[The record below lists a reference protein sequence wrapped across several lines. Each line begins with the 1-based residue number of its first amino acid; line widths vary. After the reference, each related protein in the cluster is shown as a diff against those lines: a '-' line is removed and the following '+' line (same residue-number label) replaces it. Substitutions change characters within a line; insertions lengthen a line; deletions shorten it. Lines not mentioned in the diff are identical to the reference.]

1 MNNEK
6 LPTHYST
13 QNNLIF
19 FWKEDQLFKM
29 QEIEN
34 VCIKIDKDD
43 KEAKCIKSVNY
54 RQDFDLFNAVEM
66 ARDNKYLQFM
76 TSYQFGKLLKSY
88 VDNFAESIEQCD
100 KIRSA
105 IDNIFDRFTRFF
117 FYKQIAVFA
126 CYFVVP
132 FLAHMFVI
140 QEGTSNKVLL
150 CIILF
155 GWACMYSL
163 ELIAMRVEGLKTY
176 ITNPWNMI
184 D

>member
-1 MNNEK
+1 M
-6 LPTHYST
+6 
-13 QNNLIF
+13 
-19 FWKEDQLFKM
+19 
-29 QEIEN
+29 
-34 VCIKIDKDD
+34 CIKIDEDE

-54 RQDFDLFNAVEM
+54 HQDFDLYNAVAM
-66 ARDNKYLQFM
+66 ARDIKFM
-76 TSYQFGKLLKSY
+76 NNYQFGKLLTSY

-105 IDNIFDRFTRFF
+105 IDNLFDRFTRFF

-150 CIILF
+150 CITLF